1 MSLLGLHHITAIT
14 ATAQANVD
22 FYSGTLGMRLV
33 KRTVNQ
39 DDVSAYHL
47 FYGDRQGSPGTE
59 LTFFEWRHIRPA
71 VRGSHTI
78 SRIWLRVPLGS
89 LGAWRERLAERVD
102 DQGPVS
108 WGERSALALLDD
120 EGQRVVL
127 VEDDDGAGTEPWE
140 PGTVDSASAVR
151 GLHGVSVTVRDA
163 EQLDLVLTRVLGFD
177 DLGERPSDPGTTVR
191 AYGLGGGGPGR
202 ELYVEEWPDGPR
214 GRYGAGGVH
223 HLALRVADDAAQL
236 EWRERI
242 AAVGLHV
249 TEQID
254 RFYFRSI
261 YFPVPG
267 GVLFEIATD
276 GPGFATDEPLET
288 LGEELSLP
296 PFLEAHRTQIER
308 GLVPLDLPAAR
319 TL

>member
-78 SRIWLRVPLGS
+78 SRIWLRVPPGS
-89 LGAWRERLAERVD
+89 LSSWRERLGERVD
-102 DQGPVS
+102 EHGPEH
-108 WGERSALALLDD
+108 WGERAALALLDD

-127 VEDDDGAGTEPWE
+127 VEDDDGEGTEPWE
-140 PGTVDSASAVR
+140 PGTVDSAVAVR
-151 GLHGVSVTVRDA
+151 GLHGVSVTVREA
-163 EQLDLVLTRVLGFD
+163 EQIDLVLTRVLGFE
-177 DLGERPSDPGTTVR
+177 DLGERPSGPGTTVR

-223 HLALRVADDAAQL
+223 HLALRVADSATQL

-242 AAVGLHV
+242 AAVGLNV

-288 LGEELSLP
+288 LGDELSLP
-296 PFLEAHRTQIER
+296 PFLEAHRTQIAR
-308 GLVPLDLPAAR
+308 GLVPLEPPPAR
-319 TL
+319 TS